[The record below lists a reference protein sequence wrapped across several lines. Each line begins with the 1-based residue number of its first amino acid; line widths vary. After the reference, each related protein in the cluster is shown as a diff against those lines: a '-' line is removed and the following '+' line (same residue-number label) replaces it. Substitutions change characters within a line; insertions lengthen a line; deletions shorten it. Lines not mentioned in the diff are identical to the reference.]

1 MSPPR
6 SFYAAGFAPTRRAFT
21 AGCGAALAGLA
32 LPAFARAPGAQGP
45 GPADASSGTVRTDI
59 PAVETHLGPVAGY
72 WQSGVRVWK
81 GIPYGAPT
89 GGARRFREPVDPEPW
104 REVRGAYSYGPV
116 CPPGPAPSDDLSA
129 NEWSLLIP
137 EGPASVASEDCL
149 RINVWA
155 PDATSAGAKPVMVWL
170 HADGFGGG
178 SSQRFLSTDGAN
190 LARTQDVVV
199 VSLNHRVGPLGFSN
213 LAGTDDP
220 TLAASAN
227 LGMLDIV
234 HALRWISRN
243 IAGFGG
249 DPARVTLFGAS
260 GGGFKIS
267 VLLAMPEAR
276 GLFHGAIIQSGARLA
291 IHSPPASDALG
302 SAVLEQLGIAK
313 DASAGERLRSMPLE
327 EYLKGA
333 GAASQAVAT
342 TRRAAGASDWAP
354 PAHWF
359 EPTAGMTGIPFQPFS
374 PQAVALSTHIPL
386 ICGTVKDEAAPGVNA
401 PETERLGWEEL
412 ATRLGE
418 RWGSRAPAAMA
429 AARRE
434 YPDKAPV
441 DILSIIG
448 SYRFRKQAL
457 EASSRMSAAGAPI
470 WNYVFDWPSPLFGG
484 RSRAFHTSDVAFAFY
499 NTDLVD
505 TQTGGGEQA
514 RALAKIM
521 STMWANLA
529 RKGNPN
535 GPGLPDWPRHSPDR
549 PATLVFDLP
558 IGIANG
564 RDEAWTRALAS

>member
-1 MSPPR
+1 MLADECLGWRPR
-6 SFYAAGFAPTRRAFT
+6 RCPAGRH
-21 AGCGAALAGLA
+21 L
-32 LPAFARAPGAQGP
+32 
-45 GPADASSGTVRTDI
+45 I
-59 PAVETHLGPVAGY
+59 PQPIH
-72 WQSGVRVWK
+72 
-81 GIPYGAPT
+81 
-89 GGARRFREPVDPEPW
+89 ARRDRLVILQRSGFHLAFDQPHHRRQIACRRGSLRVRRGCLRSSLNCTGLCARGDH
-104 REVRGAYSYGPV
+104 RINRRRNDRAVRG
-116 CPPGPAPSDDLSA
+116 DH
-129 NEWSLLIP
+129 
-137 EGPASVASEDCL
+137 
-149 RINVWA
+149 WA
-155 PDATSAGAKPVMVWL
+155 
-170 HADGFGGG
+170 
-178 SSQRFLSTDGAN
+178 DGAN

-213 LAGTDDP
+213 FAGTDDP